1 MMGATMLLRKGQQC
15 KFNQKSKLN
24 KALSKTNPF
33 LLHI

>member
-1 MMGATMLLRKGQQC
+1 MKGATMLLRKGRQC